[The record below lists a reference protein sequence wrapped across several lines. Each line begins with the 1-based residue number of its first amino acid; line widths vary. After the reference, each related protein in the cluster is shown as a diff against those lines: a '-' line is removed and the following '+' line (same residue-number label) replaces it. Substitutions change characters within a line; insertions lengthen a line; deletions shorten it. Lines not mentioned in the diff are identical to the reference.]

1 MILTKKFLFAKT
13 ATVNPQLTSSNHL
26 KTKKCYKINARTKY
40 LLIMKLFNKIF
51 DKIEIEVRISLS
63 IRVSFL
69 KSKTFEKSSEANFNL
84 RVQAY
89 NVYFTTLHDE

>member
-1 MILTKKFLFAKT
+1 
-13 ATVNPQLTSSNHL
+13 
-26 KTKKCYKINARTKY
+26 
-40 LLIMKLFNKIF
+40 MKLFNKIF

-89 NVYFTTLHDE
+89 NAYFTTLHDE